1 MGENNTER
9 YIVAFEIG
17 SSKIRGAIG
26 AVDNSGVV
34 DVIAVEEEK
43 LTDKVRYGC
52 IQNVDV
58 STALGHIT
66 ERLQSYPRI
75 EPRKITGVYVALGGR
90 TLTSRTVNV
99 NLSLP
104 AETEITPPIIND
116 LCQQAKSAIGGERDV
131 VDVVPVRFTVDNKV
145 QATPIGSY
153 GHNVG
158 ARMTVLSCAPQM
170 KRMLRRVIYERLG
183 LTINGYVTRVIAEA
197 SMTLTDDERRLGCMF
212 VDFGAETTSVA
223 IYKNGAPLYVATL
236 PIGSRNITL
245 DLTALNYIE
254 ERAEEIKKVS
264 GNAMQQEGVRRKAPG
279 EGIDYTEINNYV
291 HARADEIIAN
301 IMAQMEYAGVR
312 DTDLPGGIVI
322 VGGGARLRGFNEL
335 LAQQSKMKVRQG
347 APTASVRITDGTI
360 DRTEMVDVISILV
373 AAAAMPGAECLT
385 PLPAKS
391 TSASTTSDNSYEAL
405 YGNGDLK
412 GTSRIGRLDD
422 DNNDEEDYDDVDD
435 DDERDDDHDDDFA
448 SRGKKS
454 RKQQNTQKRGLFS
467 SFKDRIARIIDDNSD
482 FQD

>member
-9 YIVAFEIG
+9 HIVAFEIG

-34 DVIAVEEEK
+34 DVIAIEEEK

-58 STALGHIT
+58 STALGHII

-131 VDVVPVRFTVDNKV
+131 VDVVPVRFTVDNKA

-153 GHNVG
+153 GHSVG

-183 LTINGYVTRVIAEA
+183 LTINGYVPRIIAEA
-197 SMTLTDDERRLGCMF
+197 SMALTDDERRLGCMF

-264 GNAMQQEGVRRKAPG
+264 GNAMPQEGVRRKAPG

-373 AAAAMPGAECLT
+373 AAANMPYSECLT
-385 PLPAKS
+385 PMPSRAGR
-391 TSASTTSDNSYEAL
+391 SAENTDNSY
-405 YGNGDLK
+405 
-412 GTSRIGRLDD
+412 
-422 DNNDEEDYDDVDD
+422 
-435 DDERDDDHDDDFA
+435 
-448 SRGKKS
+448 
-454 RKQQNTQKRGLFS
+454 
-467 SFKDRIARIIDDNSD
+467 
-482 FQD
+482 

>member
-26 AVDNSGVV
+26 SVDNSGVV

-58 STALGHIT
+58 SIALGHIA

-75 EPRKITGVYVALGGR
+75 EPRQITGVYVALGGR
-90 TLTSRTVNV
+90 TLTSRTVDV

-104 AETEITPPIIND
+104 AETEITTPIIND
-116 LCQQAKSAIGGERDV
+116 LSQQAKAAIGGERDV
-131 VDVVPVRFTVDNKV
+131 VDVVPVRFNVDNKT

-153 GHNVG
+153 GQTVG

-183 LTINGYVTRVIAEA
+183 LTINGYIPRVIAEA

-212 VDFGAETTSVA
+212 ADFGAETTSVA

-236 PIGSRNITL
+236 PMGSRNITL

-264 GNAMQQEGVRRKAPG
+264 GNAMHQETMRRKGPG
-279 EGIDYTEINNYV
+279 ESIDYSEINNYV

-312 DTDLPGGIVI
+312 DTDLPGGIII

-347 APTASVRITDGTI
+347 APTASVRITDGSI
-360 DRTEMVDVISILV
+360 DRTEIVDVISILV
-373 AAAAMPGAECLT
+373 AAAGMPPAECLT
-385 PLPAKS
+385 PMPERPAK
-391 TSASTTSDNSYEAL
+391 TDDAEGNSYESL
-405 YGNGDLK
+405 YGKGELK
-412 GTSRIGRLDD
+412 GKSRIGRMDD
-422 DNNDEEDYDDVDD
+422 DRDDEDDDYNDDEEE
-435 DDERDDDHDDDFA
+435 ERAKKKKHKSQHDGQ
-448 SRGKKS
+448 RGGFS
-454 RKQQNTQKRGLFS
+454 HVLSGL
-467 SFKDRIARIIDDNSD
+467 KDRIARIIDDNSD